1 MNIKHYSSIFKLLL
15 LRGFVSSLEYDSV
28 SEKVSDSSLQFMTD
42 GCELELV
49 EKLLKETH
57 GCDLYHFDA
66 CDL

>member
-1 MNIKHYSSIFKLLL
+1 MNTNYYSAIFKLPL
-15 LRGFVSSLEYDSV
+15 LRRFVSSLEHNSV
-28 SEKVSDSSLQFMTD
+28 SEKVSDSSLQFMID
-42 GCELELV
+42 GCDLELL

>member
-1 MNIKHYSSIFKLLL
+1 MNIKHYSTIFKLLL
-15 LRGFVSSLEYDSV
+15 LRVFVSSLKYDSV
-28 SEKVSDSSLQFMTD
+28 SEKFSDSSLQFMID
-42 GCELELV
+42 GCELDLV

>member
-1 MNIKHYSSIFKLLL
+1 MNTNYYSPIFKLPL
-15 LRGFVSSLEYDSV
+15 LRGFVSSLEHSSV
-28 SEKVSDSSLQFMTD
+28 IEKVSDSSLQFTID
-42 GCELELV
+42 GCDLELV

>member
-1 MNIKHYSSIFKLLL
+1 MNTNYYSAAFKLPL
-15 LRGFVSSLEYDSV
+15 LRGFVSSLEHDSV
-28 SEKVSDSSLQFMTD
+28 SEKVSDSSLQFAID
-42 GCELELV
+42 GCDLELV